1 MLDIAPHHAHLVS
14 DTAKVQTPIREQ
26 AQQGRIRVFYS
37 KAVLGKVKPWLSKY
51 CISGSHIYISN
62 CNVPEGRSASFHR
75 LTLWFSSHSIFLVG
89 SILSA
94 LLAWPHPPH
103 SFSELTIWS
112 FWPPN
117 IPIQFLILLASK
129 YPVQFLQWIDDIHQE
144 DSWATFMFNLWCYVF
159 WPCICLPL
167 TRHEGAWLQSI
178 NVLIVLTLAL
188 GHVH

>member
-37 KAVLGKVKPWLSKY
+37 KAVLGKVKPWVSKY

-75 LTLWFSSHSIFLVG
+75 LTLVSPGQLWFSSHSIFLVG

-103 SFSELTIWS
+103 SFSELTICDHSGLQISQFNSWS
-112 FWPPN
+112 FWPPS
-117 IPIQFLILLASK
+117 IQFSFFSELMTYIKKTREQLLCSIYGAMYSDPASVCLW
-129 YPVQFLQWIDDIHQE
+129 PVMKE
-144 DSWATFMFNLWCYVF
+144 
-159 WPCICLPL
+159 
-167 TRHEGAWLQSI
+167 
-178 NVLIVLTLAL
+178 L
-188 GHVH
+188 GSSL